1 MSPDRNREYAMPQV
15 NIRLLKM
22 FARKLPDSALREALL
37 EENEVLEGREFLA
50 KMEVWLSLVRF
61 SFK

>member
-1 MSPDRNREYAMPQV
+1 MPSDRNRDYAMPKV
-15 NIRLLKM
+15 NIGLLKM

-37 EENEVLEGREFLA
+37 EEKEILEGREFLA